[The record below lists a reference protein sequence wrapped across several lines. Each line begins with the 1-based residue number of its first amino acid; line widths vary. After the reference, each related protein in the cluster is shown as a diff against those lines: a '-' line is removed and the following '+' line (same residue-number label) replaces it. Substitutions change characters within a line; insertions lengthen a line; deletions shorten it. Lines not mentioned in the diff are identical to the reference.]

1 MTTTTLIRGPG
12 EAWAGA
18 GRAIAGGLGALLQ
31 GEAVRQRAQQE
42 QEQSLADIYYRNMMG
57 NRAGADALKIGEE
70 ATGLRLTNDARQA
83 PIDPALSRYMQD
95 AVRLFQMTGDTNMER
110 FANAG
115 TAIQTQG
122 IRDQAVANVGN
133 IDLMNR
139 LNTLAKP
146 GETYMPFSA
155 VGNTGGAINQAT
167 GEGTVWDEALR
178 SLFTQESGARVARD
192 RGAAN
197 ASNAAA
203 GRSSA
208 ERQMTLAELAHLNTH
223 GARPGTGAEASEG
236 ALSSTILR
244 TLQVPALDDKGR
256 PVRNP
261 ITGEMQTQI
270 DQAALARFYA
280 WTSANGRRPTAT
292 AFAQWE
298 AQGRPAAAT
307 SPATAQPAPTA
318 GPAAAAPRPG
328 PVAAPGAGPTAASA
342 AALERARQAIA
353 RGAPREQVIQRL
365 RQHGIDPT
373 GL

>member
-1 MTTTTLIRGPG
+1 MRTTLTRDPS

-18 GRAIAGGLGALLQ
+18 GRGIAGAVGALLQ
-31 GEAVRQRAQQE
+31 GESVRQRAQQE
-42 QEQSLADIYYRNMMG
+42 QEQLLAETYYRNMTG
-57 NRAGADALKIGEE
+57 NRAGAEALKFGEE
-70 ATGLRLTNDARQA
+70 ATGLGLTNAARQA

-95 AVRLFQMTGDTNMER
+95 AVRLFQLTGDTNMER

-122 IRDQAVANVGN
+122 LRDQALANVG
-133 IDLMNR
+133 DLDKMNR
-139 LNTLAKP
+139 LNTLTRP

-178 SLFTQESGARVARD
+178 SLFTEESGAQVARD

-203 GRSSA
+203 GRS
-208 ERQMTLAELAHLNTH
+208 
-223 GARPGTGAEASEG
+223 SEG

-261 ITGEMQTQI
+261 ITGEIQTQI

-298 AQGRPAAAT
+298 AQGRPAAAA

-328 PVAAPGAGPTAASA
+328 PVAAPGAGPTAARA
-342 AALERARQAIA
+342 AALESARQAIA

>member
-1 MTTTTLIRGPG
+1 MRTTLTRDPS

-18 GRAIAGGLGALLQ
+18 GRGIAGAVGALLQ
-31 GEAVRQRAQQE
+31 GESVRQRAQQE
-42 QEQSLADIYYRNMMG
+42 QEQLLAETYYRNMTG
-57 NRAGADALKIGEE
+57 NRAGAEALKFGEE
-70 ATGLRLTNDARQA
+70 ATGLRLTNAARQA

-95 AVRLFQMTGDTNMER
+95 AVRLFQMTGDPNMER

-122 IRDQAVANVGN
+122 LRDQALGSVGN
-133 IDLMNR
+133 LDMMNR
-139 LNTLAKP
+139 LNTLARP

-178 SLFTQESGARVARD
+178 SLFTQESGAQVARD

-256 PVRNP
+256 LVRNP

-318 GPAAAAPRPG
+318 GPAAAAP
-328 PVAAPGAGPTAASA
+328 GAGPTAARA
-342 AALERARQAIA
+342 AALESARQAIA

-365 RQHGIDPT
+365 RQNGIDPT

>member
-57 NRAGADALKIGEE
+57 NQAGANAVKIGEE
-70 ATGLRLTNDARQA
+70 ATGLRLTNEARQA
-83 PIDPALSRYMQD
+83 PVDVSMPAYMQL
-95 AVRLFQMTGDTNMER
+95 AQRLFQMTGDTNMER

-122 IRDQAVANVGN
+122 IRDQAVANVDN
-133 IDLMNR
+133 LDMMNR
-139 LNTLAKP
+139 LNTLASP

-155 VGNTGGAINQAT
+155 VGNTGGALNQAT
-167 GEGTVWDEALR
+167 GQGTVFDEALR
-178 SLFTQESGARVARD
+178 SLFADESGAKVARD

-203 GRSSA
+203 ARSNA
-208 ERQMTLAELAHLNTH
+208 QRDMTLAELEFLNTR
-223 GARPGTGAEASEG
+223 GSRPGTGAEGSEG
-236 ALSSTILR
+236 ALSSTILN
-244 TLQVPALDDKGR
+244 TLRIPALDDRGR

-261 ITGEMQTQI
+261 LTGQLETQI
-270 DQAALARFYA
+270 DQAALSQFYA
-280 WTSANGRRPTAT
+280 WATENNRRPTAT

-298 AQGRPAAAT
+298 AQGRP
-307 SPATAQPAPTA
+307 SGNKNPAPAQPAGTMSTEA
-318 GPAAAAPRPG
+318 R
-328 PVAAPGAGPTAASA
+328 A
-342 AALERARQAIA
+342 AALARAREAIA
-353 RGAPREQVIQRL
+353 RGAPRDKVIERL
-365 RQHGIDPT
+365 RQNGIDPT

>member
-1 MTTTTLIRGPG
+1 MMTTLTRDPAQ
-12 EAWAGA
+12 AWAGA
-18 GRAIAGGLGALLQ
+18 GRGIAGALGALLQ

-42 QEQSLADIYYRNMMG
+42 QEQSLADIYYRNMSG

-70 ATGLRLTNDARQA
+70 ATGLGLTNAARQA

-122 IRDQAVANVGN
+122 IRDQALGSVGN
-133 IDLMNR
+133 LDMMNR
-139 LNTLAKP
+139 LNTLTRP

-178 SLFTQESGARVARD
+178 SLFTQESGAQVARD

-328 PVAAPGAGPTAASA
+328 PVAAPGAGPTAARA
-342 AALERARQAIA
+342 AALESARQAIA

-365 RQHGIDPT
+365 RQNGIDPT

>member
-1 MTTTTLIRGPG
+1 MMTTLTRDPAQ
-12 EAWAGA
+12 AWAGA
-18 GRAIAGGLGALLQ
+18 GRGIAGALGALLQ

-42 QEQSLADIYYRNMMG
+42 QEQSLADIYYRNMSG

-122 IRDQAVANVGN
+122 IRDQAVANVD
-133 IDLMNR
+133 DLDMMNR

-146 GETYMPFSA
+146 GETYRPFSA

-167 GEGTVWDEALR
+167 GEGVVSDEVLR
-178 SLFTQESGARVARD
+178 RLFADETGAQVARD

-307 SPATAQPAPTA
+307 SPATAQPAP
-318 GPAAAAPRPG
+318 AAPRPG
-328 PVAAPGAGPTAASA
+328 PVAAPGAGPTAARA
-342 AALERARQAIA
+342 AALESARQAIA